1 MPSAII
7 QRAKI
12 VKVDVVSYNPQWP
25 VHFVAEETQLRS
37 VLDHCL
43 LAVHH
48 IGSTSVPGLAAKP
61 IIDIMLEVSSLDRLD
76 EQNGQMEV
84 LGYEAMGE
92 CGIARRRYFRKGGDE
107 RTHQIHAFLQGDDH
121 VRRHLAFRDYL
132 RAHPAACREYAE
144 LKQALAASCQHDI
157 ERYCAGKNAFVKEH
171 ETRALR
177 WLAGLSPAL

>member
-1 MPSAII
+1 M
-7 QRAKI
+7 R
-12 VKVDVVSYNPQWP
+12 VDVVSYNPQWP

-84 LGYEAMGE
+84 LGYEAMGGVRDCASPLFPQGGVMRE
-92 CGIARRRYFRKGGDE
+92 LTRSTPSCKGM
-107 RTHQIHAFLQGDDH
+107 TMC
-121 VRRHLAFRDYL
+121 
-132 RAHPAACREYAE
+132 AA
-144 LKQALAASCQHDI
+144 I
-157 ERYCAGKNAFVKEH
+157 WPFV
-171 ETRALR
+171 TI
-177 WLAGLSPAL
+177 